1 MSPRRDRS
9 AHALAG
15 VMALAGAMHFIA
27 PQFYRPMIP
36 EQLGAPDPWV
46 YASGVAEIAL
56 AAAVAV
62 PRTRRWGA
70 YAMAGLFVAV
80 FPGNVQ
86 MAVDAWEAGGP
97 ERALT
102 LARLPL
108 QVPLVIWAVRVGR
121 RAGQPAAAASTR

>member
-1 MSPRRDRS
+1 
-9 AHALAG
+9 
-15 VMALAGAMHFIA
+15 MALAGAMHFIA

-46 YASGVAEIAL
+46 YGSGVAEIAL

-70 YAMAGLFVAV
+70 YGMAALFVAV

-86 MAVDAWEAGGP
+86 MAVDAWDSGGA
-97 ERALT
+97 ERALA

-108 QVPLVIWAVRVGR
+108 QIPLVIWALRVAR
-121 RAGQPAAAASTR
+121 RAGQPAGADSTR